1 MGTAAD
7 GAAAVAAI
15 QGSRPDIVFLDV
27 QMPRMS
33 GLDVV
38 QATVRDG
45 VATPRFGSSALL
57 GPIVHADGFFRVPEA
72 ATGLGAG
79 SEVDVELYC

>member
-1 MGTAAD
+1 MRATLARDVPSAA
-7 GAAAVAAI
+7 G
-15 QGSRPDIVFLDV
+15 R
-27 QMPRMS
+27 
-33 GLDVV
+33 LDVV

-57 GPIVHADGFFRVPEA
+57 GPIVHADGFFRVAEA

-79 SEVDVELYC
+79 TEVDVELYG